1 MTPFFVWVLSIYAL
15 SGQEFNLLSQPTDA
29 HELIPDTRISIIPP
43 PDYNISE
50 RFAGLE
56 FQGRPETAIIVAT
69 IPGPFSSTIRRFNE
83 DLLELRNMEVIE
95 RKMIPVRG
103 YRCVFINLN
112 HDEDQI
118 LYKKFILFIGD
129 ENQSFIIQAIAPNE
143 DEDLVLQLREAISS
157 TIISPLPTKSQRSL
171 LDYKVDEKKGDFLLA
186 TILSNGMVFT
196 RDGKTPPEVE
206 DKTVIFFDKSHTR
219 LRTTNK
225 MKFAMDRLSQ
235 YPGLFK
241 IKNMDDVQKI
251 KRSRLEGYE
260 ITAYN
265 SKASN
270 EALKQIILYDKRG
283 AYYVMTAIYD
293 PANNGILAD
302 IDRIMKTFKKK

>member
-1 MTPFFVWVLSIYAL
+1 M
-15 SGQEFNLLSQPTDA
+15 
-29 HELIPDTRISIIPP
+29 
-43 PDYNISE
+43 
-50 RFAGLE
+50 
-56 FQGRPETAIIVAT
+56 AT

-103 YRCVFINLN
+103 YRCVFLNLN

-143 DEDLVLQLREAISS
+143 DEDLVLQLREAIGS

-196 RDGKTPPEVE
+196 RDGKIPPEVE

-293 PANNGILAD
+293 PANKGILAD

>member
-1 MTPFFVWVLSIYAL
+1 VLSIFAL
-15 SGQEFNLLSQPTDA
+15 TGQEFNLLSLPTDA
-29 HELIPDTRISIIPP
+29 HEPIPDTRIFIIPP

-69 IPGPFSSTIRRFNE
+69 IPGPFSATIRRFNA
-83 DLLELRNMEVIE
+83 DLLDLRNMEVVE
-95 RKMIPVRG
+95 RKMIPVKG
-103 YRCVFINLN
+103 YRCVFLELN

-118 LYKKFILFIGD
+118 LYKKYILFIGD
-129 ENQSFIIQAIAPNE
+129 ENHSFIIQAIAPND
-143 DEDLVLQLREAISS
+143 DEDLVLQMKEAIRS
-157 TIISPLPTKSQRSL
+157 TIISPLPTKSTRAL

-196 RDGKTPPEVE
+196 RDGKIPPEVE

-219 LRTTNK
+219 LRIINK
-225 MKFAMDRLSQ
+225 MQFAMDRLSQ
-235 YPGLFK
+235 YPGVFK
-241 IKNMDDVQKI
+241 VNNMDDVIKI

-260 ITAYN
+260 INAHN
-265 SKASN
+265 ANNAN

-293 PANNGILAD
+293 PANKSILAD
-302 IDRIMKTFKKK
+302 IDRIMRSFKKK

>member
-1 MTPFFVWVLSIYAL
+1 
-15 SGQEFNLLSQPTDA
+15 
-29 HELIPDTRISIIPP
+29 
-43 PDYNISE
+43 
-50 RFAGLE
+50 
-56 FQGRPETAIIVAT
+56 
-69 IPGPFSSTIRRFNE
+69 
-83 DLLELRNMEVIE
+83 
-95 RKMIPVRG
+95 
-103 YRCVFINLN
+103 
-112 HDEDQI
+112 
-118 LYKKFILFIGD
+118 
-129 ENQSFIIQAIAPNE
+129 
-143 DEDLVLQLREAISS
+143 
-157 TIISPLPTKSQRSL
+157 
-171 LDYKVDEKKGDFLLA
+171 
-186 TILSNGMVFT
+186 
-196 RDGKTPPEVE
+196 
-206 DKTVIFFDKSHTR
+206 
-219 LRTTNK
+219 

-293 PANNGILAD
+293 PANKGILAD